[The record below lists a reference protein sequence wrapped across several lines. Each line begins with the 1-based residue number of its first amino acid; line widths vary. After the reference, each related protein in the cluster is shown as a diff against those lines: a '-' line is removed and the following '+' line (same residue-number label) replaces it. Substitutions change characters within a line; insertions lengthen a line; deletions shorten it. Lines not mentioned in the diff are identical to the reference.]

1 MPAASF
7 HMKLDRRGKN
17 FRAMAK
23 DTDGFIEEAQREN
36 ATDLQATAFRRA
48 PKRTG
53 FMATHIVIKKRGP
66 IRYDI
71 VAQADY
77 SEFVEK
83 GTSRMA
89 AQPFMQPAL
98 VEVKPRAEK
107 RLMDALKKGTA
118 E

>member
-17 FRAMAK
+17 FRAMAH

-36 ATDLQATAFRRA
+36 ATDLQATAVRRA

-53 FMATHIVIKKRGP
+53 FLAAHITIKKIGP

-71 VAQADY
+71 TAEADY
-77 SEFVEK
+77 SGFVEH

-89 AQPFMQPAL
+89 AQPFLQPAL

-107 RLMDALKKGTA
+107 RLADALRKGTA

>member
-1 MPAASF
+1 MPAANF

-17 FRAMAK
+17 FRAMAH
-23 DTDGFIEEAQREN
+23 DTDGFVEEAQREN

-53 FMATHIVIKKRGP
+53 FMATHIVIKKIGP
-66 IRYDI
+66 LRYDI
-71 VAQADY
+71 VATADY
-77 SEFVEK
+77 SAFVEH
-83 GTSRMA
+83 GTSRMP
-89 AQPFMQPAL
+89 AQPFLQPAL

-107 RLMDALKKGTA
+107 RLADALRKGTA

>member
-1 MPAASF
+1 MPSASF

-17 FRAMAK
+17 FRAMAQ
-23 DTDGFIEEAQREN
+23 DVDGFIETAQREN
-36 ATDLQATAFRRA
+36 ATDLQATAVRRA

-53 FMATHIVIKKRGP
+53 YMAAHIVIKKLGP

-71 VAQADY
+71 TAEADY
-77 SEFVEK
+77 SVFVEH

-89 AQPFMQPAL
+89 AQPFLQPSL

-107 RLMDALKKGTA
+107 RLTDALKKGTA

>member
-1 MPAASF
+1 MPAAGLHF
-7 HMKLDRRGKN
+7 TLDRHGKN

-23 DTDGFIEEAQREN
+23 DTDGFVEEAQREN

-53 FMATHIVIKKRGP
+53 YMATHIVIKKRGP
-66 IRYDI
+66 LRYDI
-71 VAQADY
+71 VAEAGY

-83 GTSRMA
+83 GTSRMP
-89 AQPFMQPAL
+89 AQPFLQPAL

-107 RLMDALKKGTA
+107 RLNDALKKGTA

>member
-1 MPAASF
+1 MPAANF

-36 ATDLQATAFRRA
+36 ATDLQATAVRRA

-53 FMATHIVIKKRGP
+53 FLAVHIVIKKLGP

-71 VAQADY
+71 VSQAEY
-77 SEFVEK
+77 TTFLTK
-83 GTSRMA
+83 GTKYITPN
-89 AQPFMQPAL
+89 PFLEQSI

-107 RLMDALKKGTA
+107 RLTDALRKGTA